1 MPTVR
6 ESALSPR
13 EREVAAL
20 VAEGLSNREIG
31 ERLFIAERTAE
42 GHLEQIR
49 NKLGFHS
56 RSQVAAW
63 AVANGLISAKG
74 GPAVREPRPSVPA
87 TSGPAAAASRT
98 RRVGAGVLAAIVVGL
113 LVVALV
119 AFVTIPRSTSTAG
132 PSIVGVAGL
141 GTAGYSGDGG
151 PAISAQLDRPVS
163 LAFDRAENLYIAD
176 STHQLN
182 TGGIRE
188 PYTRIRRID
197 HAGNIQTVA
206 GGGSANPDATD
217 YASAV
222 HLNTDAF
229 IAIDA
234 ADVIYVSQLSDPC
247 CPQFVAAIDS
257 GLLD

>member
-1 MPTVR
+1 
-6 ESALSPR
+6 
-13 EREVAAL
+13 
-20 VAEGLSNREIG
+20 GLSNREIG

-98 RRVGAGVLAAIVVGL
+98 RRLSPRALAAIVVGL

-119 AFVTIPRSTSTAG
+119 AFVTIPRITSTAG

-141 GTAGYSGDGG
+141 GTAGYS
-151 PAISAQLDRPVS
+151 
-163 LAFDRAENLYIAD
+163 
-176 STHQLN
+176 
-182 TGGIRE
+182 
-188 PYTRIRRID
+188 
-197 HAGNIQTVA
+197 A
-206 GGGSANPDATD
+206 GGGPVISAPLHRP
-217 YASAV
+217 ASPA
-222 HLNTDAF
+222 
-229 IAIDA
+229 
-234 ADVIYVSQLSDPC
+234 
-247 CPQFVAAIDS
+247 
-257 GLLD
+257 

>member
-1 MPTVR
+1 MSAVR
-6 ESALSPR
+6 ETGLSPR

-20 VAEGLSNREIG
+20 VAQGLSNRDIG

-56 RSQVAAW
+56 RAEVAAW
-63 AVANGLISAKG
+63 AVTNGLIPGKTA
-74 GPAVREPRPSVPA
+74 PAITQRPVSGTLTSVPA
-87 TSGPAAAASRT
+87 ATASRA
-98 RRVGAGVLAAIVVGL
+98 RRVSPRALVAIVVGT
-113 LVVALV
+113 LVIGLI
-119 AFVTIPRSTSTAG
+119 AFVTTPRITPAARPTM
-132 PSIVGVAGL
+132 VTVAGL

-151 PAISAQLDRPVS
+151 PATAAQLDRPVS
-163 LAFDRAENLYIAD
+163 LAFDREGNLYVAD

-182 TGGIRE
+182 TGGIRAA
-188 PYTRIRRID
+188 YTRIRRID

-222 HLNTDAF
+222 HLNSDAF
-229 IAIDA
+229 IAIDTS
-234 ADVIYVSQLSDPC
+234 DVIYVSQRNDPC
-247 CPQFVAAIDS
+247 CPQFVASID
-257 GLLD
+257 